1 MAGEPTV
8 TICGSAGD
16 DAQLKF
22 LPSGLAV
29 AEWSMAVTPR
39 VKVNDQWQDAET
51 VWYRC
56 SAWRQLGE
64 SAAESITKGMR
75 LLVHGR
81 LKVRTYEHQGAT
93 RTSLEIEVEH
103 VGAEMRY
110 ASVSARKV
118 ERHPGEDRS
127 SQQPAYSGG
136 APSSDPWGGDAGSEI
151 PPF

>member
-1 MAGEPTV
+1 MAGEPLV
-8 TICGSAGD
+8 TICGSAGG
-16 DAQLKF
+16 DAELKF
-22 LPSGLAV
+22 LPSGAAV
-29 AEWSMAVTPR
+29 CEWSMAVTPR
-39 VKVNDQWQDAET
+39 VKVGETWQDAET

-56 SAWRQLGE
+56 AAWRQLGE

-81 LKVRTYEHQGAT
+81 LKVRTYEHQGQT
-93 RTSLEIEVEH
+93 RTSLEIDVEH

-110 ASVSARKV
+110 ASVTARRV

-127 SQQPAYSGG
+127 PQPAFSGG
-136 APSSDPWGGDAGSEI
+136 ASSDPWGGDDSTP